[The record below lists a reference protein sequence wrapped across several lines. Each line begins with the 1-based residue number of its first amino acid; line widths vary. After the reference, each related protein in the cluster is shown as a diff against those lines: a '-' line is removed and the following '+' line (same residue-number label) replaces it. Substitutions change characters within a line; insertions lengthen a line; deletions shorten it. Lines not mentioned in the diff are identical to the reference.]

1 MTYMKS
7 SSSKFLLQICT
18 TMFLIVLLGKVGPAA
33 YAEVITFD
41 EIPPANDNSGFL
53 TEEYAALGIHFIT
66 TDDGSIWG
74 GLSAGDPGN
83 WNLEGTNGPA
93 FLGFNGES
101 YSLTANFDAEIN
113 YISLDVSRS
122 LGSSP
127 GNTFTLE
134 AYNGD
139 TLLDSKTVELDEINQ
154 WSTVS
159 LSVDNINKI
168 HWFGLD
174 SGIDYHPY
182 GVDNL
187 NFVPE
192 PATIC
197 LLGLGG
203 LLLVRNSKSNKKQK

>member
-1 MTYMKS
+1 MLS
-7 SSSKFLLQICT
+7 ILL
-18 TMFLIVLLGKVGPAA
+18 LS
-33 YAEVITFD
+33 YAGSVANATVITFD

-83 WNLEGTNGPA
+83 WQLEGTNGPA
-93 FLGFNGES
+93 FLGFNGAS
-101 YSLTANFDAEIN
+101 YSLTANFDVEIN

-122 LGSSP
+122 DGSSP
-127 GNTFTLE
+127 EDFFTLE
-134 AYNGD
+134 AYNGN
-139 TLLDSKTVELDEINQ
+139 TLLDSKTVELNEINQ
-154 WSTVS
+154 WTAVS

-168 HWFGLD
+168 HWFSFNNG
-174 SGIDYHPY
+174 GIEDRHPY

-187 NFVPE
+187 TFVPE

-203 LLLVRNSKSNKKQK
+203 LALLRRRNRT

>member
-1 MTYMKS
+1 MKS
-7 SSSKFLLQICT
+7 RSSKFLFQICT
-18 TMFLIVLLGKVGPAA
+18 TILPILLLSNVGPAA
-33 YAEVITFD
+33 YAAVITFD

-74 GLSAGDPGN
+74 GLSDGDPGS
-83 WNLEGTNGPA
+83 WNIEGTNGPA
-93 FLGFNGES
+93 FLGFNGDS

-127 GNTFTLE
+127 EDTFTLE
-134 AYNGD
+134 AYNGA
-139 TLLDSKTVELDEINQ
+139 TLLDSKTVVLNSINQ
-154 WSTVS
+154 WTTVS
-159 LSVDNINKI
+159 LSVDNIDQI

-187 NFVPE
+187 TFVPE

-203 LLLVRNSKSNKKQK
+203 LMLARNRKSNKKQK